1 VSRRRRRS
9 GRPGGSRDRTRPNP
23 PAPRQRGPR
32 PGPTRP
38 VPVSPTP
45 GARAALE
52 RISYPLLARIAA
64 APKVLVGLVAG
75 AVLLGGLLAPP
86 PWGPLL
92 LIVVA
97 AFLAWLVL
105 LSWPA
110 LDPRGRLIR
119 LVTLVLVVGAA
130 VVSWNGA

>member
-1 VSRRRRRS
+1 M
-9 GRPGGSRDRTRPNP
+9 
-23 PAPRQRGPR
+23 
-32 PGPTRP
+32 P
-38 VPVSPTP
+38 VATTP

-52 RISYPLLARIAA
+52 RISYPILARIAA

-75 AVLLGGLLAPP
+75 AVLLGALLAPS

-92 LIVVA
+92 LLVVA
-97 AFLAWLVL
+97 AFLGWLVL

-110 LDPRGRLIR
+110 LDVRGRLIR
-119 LVTLVLVVGAA
+119 LVTLALVVGAA

>member
-9 GRPGGSRDRTRPNP
+9 GRPGGSRDRTRPNA

-97 AFLAWLVL
+97 VFLAWLVL

-110 LDPRGRLIR
+110 LDTRGRLMR
-119 LVTLVLVVGAA
+119 LVTLVLVVVAA

>member
-1 VSRRRRRS
+1 VSRKRRRS
-9 GRPGGSRDRTRPNP
+9 GRPGGARDQRRPAA

-38 VPVSPTP
+38 VPASPTP

-52 RISYPLLARIAA
+52 RASYPLLARIAT
-64 APKVLVGLVAG
+64 APKWLVGLAAG
-75 AVLLGGLLAPP
+75 AVLLGGLLAPS

-92 LIVVA
+92 LLVVA
-97 AFLAWLVL
+97 AFLGWLVL

-110 LDPRGRLIR
+110 LDTRGRLIR
-119 LVTLVLVVGAA
+119 LVTLGLVLGAA
-130 VVSWNGA
+130 AVSWNGG